1 MNILQTIEQQF
12 KKPAVVAVETGDTV
26 RVHQRIRE
34 GGRERIQIFEGLV
47 IRVDRHQSLTC
58 RITVRKIASGVGV
71 EKGFM
76 IHGPNVVRIEVTKRA
91 RVRRNFISYIRRRTG
106 KSARLKPRPF
116 DPKKVNLLP
125 ETQADNQPA
134 ADKARQSEPVADENE
149 PAASESK
156 PAKAEPAG
164 AEDSPAS
171 EAVATDS
178 SDQTNK
184 EAEPADDGQLANAS
198 QTEDSPTSQDDKQ
211 A

>member
-34 GGRERIQIFEGLV
+34 GARERIQIFEGLV
-47 IRVDRHQSLTC
+47 IRVDRRQSLTC
-58 RITVRKIASGVGV
+58 RITVRKMASGVGV

-76 IHGPNVVRIEVTKRA
+76 IHGPNIVRIEVTKRA
-91 RVRRNFISYIRRRTG
+91 KVRRNFISYIRRRTG
-106 KSARLKPRPF
+106 KSARLKPRSF
-116 DPKKVNLLP
+116 DPKEVNLSP

-134 ADKARQSEPVADENE
+134 ADKAQQPEPVADENE
-149 PAASESK
+149 PTASESK
-156 PAKAEPAG
+156 PAEAEPAKT
-164 AEDSPAS
+164 EDSPAN
-171 EAVATDS
+171 EAVAADS

-184 EAEPADDGQLANAS
+184 EAEPADDA
-198 QTEDSPTSQDDKQ
+198 QTEDSPASQNDKQ